1 MKFKKILMAGAVAIT
16 AAGAL
21 STSVLAASNTLTVA
35 DRSSYKDWN
44 PAVAFSEEVRVLG
57 NIYETLLVLNPAGS
71 AEQFAPGLATSW
83 SASADGKTWTFN
95 LRKGVTFHDG
105 SAFNAAAAKKSLD
118 YVKKLGKGAAFI
130 WGALTSV
137 EAKDEH
143 TLVMNFKSA
152 TAADLIASAQY
163 AAYIIAPAAIDKG
176 HDWMSAPNAIG
187 TGPYKLA
194 SVEAGQ
200 QIVMEKHD
208 AYWGGWKDGQ
218 FDRVIVKVVSEAATR
233 VQMLKSG
240 AVDYATVGTDQLA
253 GLKAASNVDVFTAD
267 SWKNSMF
274 LMNAS
279 KYPTDNVKFR
289 KAMQLIW
296 DYENVVTS
304 IYGGYAKLPVGPLP
318 ASMWGAAKF
327 DMPKQDLAAAKQLL
341 ADSGVPQKDWKVSMQ
356 YIGDFKPYADSA
368 ELFQA
373 TASQLGVTVDLMP
386 GKWGVIWGKAKKLET
401 SPNLQSMSWWPSYAT
416 PNDWLVSLFKTEK
429 KALFNLSHYSNP
441 AYDKL
446 VEEGMAV
453 EGSDRPMAIAKFGAA
468 QKIIM
473 DDALAIFYGDIST
486 YRVSAKNVAG
496 MSKNLNPA
504 YEAVMYYSLT
514 RK

>member
-1 MKFKKILMAGAVAIT
+1 MQFKKILMAGAVAIT
-16 AAGAL
+16 AAGVF
-21 STSVLAASNTLTVA
+21 SGTTLAASNTLTVA

-71 AEQFAPGLATSW
+71 AEQFSPGLATSW
-83 SASADGKTWTFN
+83 SKSADGKTWTFN

-105 SAFNAAAAKKSLD
+105 SAFNAAAAKKSVD

-130 WGALTSV
+130 WGGLEST
-137 EAKDEH
+137 EAKDDH
-143 TLVMNFKSA
+143 TLVMKFKSA

-187 TGPYKLA
+187 TGPYKLV

-208 AYWGGWKDGQ
+208 GYWGGWKDGQ

-240 AVDYATVGTDQLA
+240 AADYATVSTDQLA
-253 GLKAASNVDVFTAD
+253 GLRAADNVDVFTAD

-274 LMNAS
+274 LMNTKKA
-279 KYPTDNVKFR
+279 PTDNVKFR

-296 DYENVVTS
+296 DYDNVING
-304 IYGGYAKLPVGPLP
+304 IYDGIAKLPVGPLP
-318 ASMWGAAKF
+318 ASMWGAANF
-327 DMPKQDLAAAKQLL
+327 GTPKQDLAMAKKLL
-341 ADSGVPQKDWKVSMQ
+341 ADSGVPKSDWKVSMQ
-356 YIGDFKPYADSA
+356 YIGDFKPYADAA

-373 TASQLGVTVDLMP
+373 TASQLGVTVELLP

-401 SPNLQSMSWWPSYAT
+401 APNIQSMTWWPSYAT

-441 AYDKL
+441 TYDKL

-453 EGSDRPMAIAKFGAA
+453 EGSDRPLAIKKFGEA
-468 QKIIM
+468 QKILM
-473 DDALAIFYGDIST
+473 DEALAIFYADIST
-486 YRVSAKNVAG
+486 YRVASKKIAG
-496 MSKNLNPA
+496 MDQNLNPA
-504 YEAVMYYSLT
+504 YEAVKYYSLT